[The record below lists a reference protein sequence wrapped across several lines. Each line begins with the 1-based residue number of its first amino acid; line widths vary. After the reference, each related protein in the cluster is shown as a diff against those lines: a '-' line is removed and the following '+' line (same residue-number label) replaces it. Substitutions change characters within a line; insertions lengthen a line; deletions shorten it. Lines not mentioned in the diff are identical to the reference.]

1 MRIRRAIIII
11 RTGTTS
17 ARTTLI
23 PNRIRTITVAPDT
36 TGTTGV
42 ELTTATIDTTI
53 TITIEVT

>member
-1 MRIRRAIIII
+1 MPIQRAIIII

-17 ARTTLI
+17 GHTTLI
-23 PNRIRTITVAPDT
+23 LNRIRTITVAPDIP
-36 TGTTGV
+36 GTTGV